1 MADPNL
7 GQTVTHAWE
16 AIVKSS
22 PEDNIFEDYWLFN
35 QLKAGSGFKTID
47 GGRQIQQP
55 IEYATN
61 STVVSM
67 GEMETISTSRV
78 DLFDTAPY
86 EWKLYGGSV
95 VLEASPGGGL
105 RAVLSLPAG

>member
-16 AIVKSS
+16 AIVKSQ
-22 PEDNIFEDYWLFN
+22 PEDNIFEDYWLFS
-35 QLKAGSGFKTID
+35 QLKSGSGFKTID

-61 STVVSM
+61 TTVAEHERD
-67 GEMETISTSRV
+67 GDDLHHSRGPV
-78 DLFDTAPY
+78 RHGDLRVEDLRRY
-86 EWKLYGGSV
+86 R
-95 VLEASPGGGL
+95 
-105 RAVLSLPAG
+105 RAV